1 MSLTRIHLVKHG
13 LDFRLHP
20 EGGCNLDCVHE
31 HLTHVT
37 KSCHPMRMAGIAGV
51 LPINYLLERGFGVYP
66 EKPIPVVSA
75 KKMHIIGFSFPKR
88 GTVMT
93 LEVG

>member
-1 MSLTRIHLVKHG
+1 
-13 LDFRLHP
+13 
-20 EGGCNLDCVHE
+20 
-31 HLTHVT
+31 
-37 KSCHPMRMAGIAGV
+37 MRMAGIAGV

-88 GTVMT
+88 GTVVT
-93 LEVG
+93 LGVG